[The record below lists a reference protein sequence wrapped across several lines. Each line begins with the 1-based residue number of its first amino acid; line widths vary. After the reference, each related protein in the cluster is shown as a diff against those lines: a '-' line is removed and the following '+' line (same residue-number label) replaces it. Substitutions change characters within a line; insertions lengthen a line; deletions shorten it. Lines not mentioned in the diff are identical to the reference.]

1 MDTVVLV
8 IRVVS
13 VLPVVRMV
21 ISGTEEKACL
31 YVTSQK
37 PVNSTGGG
45 SIPSCNAVVMRGNN
59 TLASFFL
66 VCFWFWYA
74 LRAYYCWSGMAC
86 NLRLTNAVFRARRR
100 NSSRIKKLIINHWK
114 LGREVLLSFSLSIHI
129 HFSVLSSKKKKKKRQ
144 QRRLQCDTHP
154 TAPQRPPWSKSLIG
168 FQFLFP
174 TLAWLLSDIDIDNP
188 GTLLRIALV
197 LNLHYYYYVLLLL
210 LSPVCMILIPHPSS
224 KPAKHRNRPKRD
236 QKGGSTLWTCVRV
249 KLCPPKF
256 FFLLRTGIDFSF
268 FFFGFFLFLFSYFYF
283 FLKKMEQFAGCAR

>member
-13 VLPVVRMV
+13 VLPVVRMI

-66 VCFWFWYA
+66 VCFWFWYG

-100 NSSRIKKLIINHWK
+100 NSSRTKKLIINHWK
-114 LGREVLLSFSLSIHI
+114 GKSFSRSLFQST
-129 HFSVLSSKKKKKKRQ
+129 STSPCCPQKKKKKTTTTVAMR
-144 QRRLQCDTHP
+144 HP
-154 TAPQRPPWSKSLIG
+154 PNSATTPPLVQVSDWVSIPFPYISLV
-168 FQFLFP
+168 
-174 TLAWLLSDIDIDNP
+174 A
-188 GTLLRIALV
+188 V
-197 LNLHYYYYVLLLL
+197 
-210 LSPVCMILIPHPSS
+210 
-224 KPAKHRNRPKRD
+224 
-236 QKGGSTLWTCVRV
+236 
-249 KLCPPKF
+249 
-256 FFLLRTGIDFSF
+256 
-268 FFFGFFLFLFSYFYF
+268 
-283 FLKKMEQFAGCAR
+283 

>member
-13 VLPVVRMV
+13 VLPVVRMI

-100 NSSRIKKLIINHWK
+100 NSSRTKKLIINHWK
-114 LGREVLLSFSLSIHI
+114 GKSFSRSLFQST
-129 HFSVLSSKKKKKKRQ
+129 STSPCCPQKKKKKKKKKKQ
-144 QRRLQCDTHP
+144 QQRRRLQCDTHP

-268 FFFGFFLFLFSYFYF
+268 FLFFLFGFFLFLFSYF
-283 FLKKMEQFAGCAR
+283 

>member
-129 HFSVLSSKKKKKKRQ
+129 HFSVLSSKKKKKTTTTVAMR
-144 QRRLQCDTHP
+144 HP
-154 TAPQRPPWSKSLIG
+154 PNSATTPPLVQVSDWVSIPFPYISLV
-168 FQFLFP
+168 
-174 TLAWLLSDIDIDNP
+174 A
-188 GTLLRIALV
+188 V
-197 LNLHYYYYVLLLL
+197 
-210 LSPVCMILIPHPSS
+210 
-224 KPAKHRNRPKRD
+224 
-236 QKGGSTLWTCVRV
+236 
-249 KLCPPKF
+249 
-256 FFLLRTGIDFSF
+256 
-268 FFFGFFLFLFSYFYF
+268 
-283 FLKKMEQFAGCAR
+283 

>member
-74 LRAYYCWSGMAC
+74 LRAYYCWSGMSC

-114 LGREVLLSFSLSIHI
+114 GKSFSRSLFQST
-129 HFSVLSSKKKKKKRQ
+129 STSPCCPQKKKKKRQ

-283 FLKKMEQFAGCAR
+283 FF